1 MLDEF
6 EVEFW
11 ETGKDLVDE
20 TPSSSQ
26 SGGFECRGRHP
37 LQAGASLEAHPRCSR
52 EVVLPSQCPLIGPT
66 SENSCRPI
74 LDVQKD

>member
-37 LQAGASLEAHPRCSR
+37 LQAKLARRWRLIQGAVERLFCHRSVHSLGLLPKT
-52 EVVLPSQCPLIGPT
+52 VVGLY
-66 SENSCRPI
+66 
-74 LDVQKD
+74 